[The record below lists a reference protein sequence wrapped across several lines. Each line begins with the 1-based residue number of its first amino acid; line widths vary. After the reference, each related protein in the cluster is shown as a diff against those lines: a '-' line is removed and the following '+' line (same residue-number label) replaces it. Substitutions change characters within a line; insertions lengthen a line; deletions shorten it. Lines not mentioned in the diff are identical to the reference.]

1 MSLFG
6 MTGDEP
12 NVKAMFAGVQ
22 MTLLAIVFLI
32 VGESID
38 ALSGVGFLLA
48 VAGTAVTSIAIKR

>member
-1 MSLFG
+1 

-38 ALSGVGFLLA
+38 ALSGVGLLLA